1 MPNEYRRMADI
12 LEELLKKTATRILDG
27 KAISAQIRAELK
39 NETAAFIQKT
49 GRKPGLATI
58 LVGENP
64 ASHTYVANKI
74 KACAE
79 IGMES
84 IHHPLPAST
93 SMAELVALMKKLNA
107 DAKVNGILLQLP
119 LPHNADSTPALE
131 IMDPAKDADGL
142 HPYNLGQLFEYKNW
156 AEMASGKSPL
166 SCTPHGVI
174 QILQRSK
181 IPVSGRHAVV
191 LGRSKLVGKPVAM
204 MLQALDA
211 TVTMCHSR
219 TQELEVVCREG
230 DILVAAIGQPRFV
243 KAPMV
248 KEGAVVIDVGINR
261 DADGKL
267 CGDVDFEAVK
277 DKTSAITPVPGG
289 VGPMTIA
296 MLLHNTLQLA
306 KKQATK

>member
-1 MPNEYRRMADI
+1 M
-12 LEELLKKTATRILDG
+12 TQVLDG
-27 KAISAQIRAELK
+27 KAISAQIRAEL
-39 NETAAFIQKT
+39 TLAAKQFAAHS

-58 LVGENP
+58 LVGDNP

-79 IGMES
+79 AGMES
-84 IHHPLPAST
+84 IHQPLPAST
-93 SMAELVALMKKLNA
+93 SMTDLLAVIRQLNA
-107 DAKVNGILLQLP
+107 DPRVDGILLQLP
-119 LPHNADSTPALE
+119 LPQNADSTPALE
-131 IMDPAKDADGL
+131 LIDPGKDADGL
-142 HPYNLGQLFEYKNW
+142 HPFNLGQLFEYNNW
-156 AEMASGKSPL
+156 SEMASGKTPL

-174 QILQRSK
+174 QILQRSN
-181 IPVSGRHAVV
+181 IPVAGRHAVV

-219 TQELEVVCREG
+219 TKNLDAVCREA

-243 KAPMV
+243 KPNMV
-248 KEGAVVIDVGINR
+248 KEGAVLLDVGINR
-261 DADGKL
+261 DQNGKL
-267 CGDVDFEAVK
+267 CGDVDFDAVK

-296 MLLHNTLQLA
+296 MLLHNTMQLA
-306 KKQATK
+306 KRREGDSRH

>member
-1 MPNEYRRMADI
+1 MTT
-12 LEELLKKTATRILDG
+12 LVLDG
-27 KAISAQIRAELK
+27 KAISQQIRGELK
-39 NETAAFIQKT
+39 TEAAAFAARA
-49 GRKPGLATI
+49 GRPPGLATL

-93 SMAELVALMKKLNA
+93 SVTELISLIQKLNA
-107 DAKVNGILLQLP
+107 DPKVDGILLQLP
-119 LPHNADSTPALE
+119 LPENTDSTPALE
-131 IMDPAKDADGL
+131 AIDPAKDADGL

-181 IPVSGRHAVV
+181 ISVAGRHAVV
-191 LGRSKLVGKPVAM
+191 LGRSNLVGKPVAL
-204 MLQALDA
+204 MLLSLDA

-219 TQELEVVCREG
+219 TRDLNSLCRQA

-243 KAPMV
+243 KPAMV
-248 KEGAVVIDVGINR
+248 KEGTIVIDVGINR
-261 DADGKL
+261 DKDGNL
-267 CGDVDFEAVK
+267 CGDVDYENVK
-277 DKTSAITPVPGG
+277 GKTAAITPVPGG
-289 VGPMTIA
+289 VGPMTIT
-296 MLLHNTLQLA
+296 MLLFNTLQLA
-306 KKQATK
+306 NKRGK

>member
-1 MPNEYRRMADI
+1 MKDAA
-12 LEELLKKTATRILDG
+12 LILDG

-39 NETAAFIQKT
+39 IETAAFTQKA

-93 SMAELVALMKKLNA
+93 SMADLITLMKKLNA
-107 DAKVNGILLQLP
+107 DSKVDGILLQLP
-119 LPHNADSTPALE
+119 LPNNADSTPALE
-131 IMDPAKDADGL
+131 IMDPGKDADGL

-156 AEMASGKSPL
+156 SEMASGKSPL

-181 IPVSGRHAVV
+181 IPLSGQHAVV

-219 TQELEVVCREG
+219 TRDLEAVCRQA

-243 KAPMV
+243 KASMV
-248 KEGAVVIDVGINR
+248 RDGAVVIDVGINR
-261 DADGKL
+261 DKEGKL
-267 CGDVDFEAVK
+267 CGRCRFRSRQREGLGHYAGAWRRRADDHHDA
-277 DKTSAITPVPGG
+277 SA
-289 VGPMTIA
+289 
-296 MLLHNTLQLA
+296 
-306 KKQATK
+306 

>member
-1 MPNEYRRMADI
+1 MA
-12 LEELLKKTATRILDG
+12 THILDG
-27 KAISAQIRAELK
+27 KAISAQIRVELK
-39 NETAAFIQKT
+39 AEVDAFTKQR

-79 IGMES
+79 TGMES
-84 IHHPLPAST
+84 IHHPRPAST
-93 SMAELVALMKKLNA
+93 SMADLISLMKTLNA
-107 DAKVNGILLQLP
+107 DSKVDGILLQLP
-119 LPHNADSTPALE
+119 LPNNADSTPALE

-181 IPVSGRHAVV
+181 IPVSGQHAVV

-219 TQELEVVCREG
+219 TRDLEAVCLQA

-243 KAPMV
+243 KASMV
-248 KEGAVVIDVGINR
+248 KEGAVVLDVGINR
-261 DADGKL
+261 DKDGKL

-277 DKTSAITPVPGG
+277 EKASAITPVPGG
-289 VGPMTIA
+289 VGPMTIT

-306 KKQATK
+306 KKRAK

>member
-1 MPNEYRRMADI
+1 MSAQ
-12 LEELLKKTATRILDG
+12 ILDG
-27 KAISAQIRAELK
+27 KAISAQMRAELK
-39 NETAAFIQKT
+39 AGAAAFARSS
-49 GRKPGLATI
+49 GRRPGLATI

-79 IGMES
+79 IGVES

-93 SMAELVALMKKLNA
+93 RMSDLVMLIMKMNA
-107 DAKVNGILLQLP
+107 DPRVDGILLQLP
-119 LPHNADSTPALE
+119 LPGNADSTPALE
-131 IMDPAKDADGL
+131 SIDPAKDADGL

-156 AEMASGKSPL
+156 AEMSSGKTPL

-181 IPVSGRHAVV
+181 IQVAGRHAVV

-219 TQELEVVCREG
+219 TRDLDAICREA

-243 KAPMV
+243 KPSMV

-261 DADGKL
+261 DSAGRL
-267 CGDVDFEAVK
+267 CGDVDFDAVK
-277 DKTSAITPVPGG
+277 EKASAITPVPGG
-289 VGPMTIA
+289 VGPMTIS
-296 MLLHNTLQLA
+296 MLLFNTLQLA
-306 KKQATK
+306 KKHAK

>member
-1 MPNEYRRMADI
+1 MN
-12 LEELLKKTATRILDG
+12 TARILDG
-27 KAISAQIRAELK
+27 KAISAEIRAEIK
-39 NETAAFIQKT
+39 RDVAAFTQKS
-49 GRKPGLATI
+49 GRKPGLATV
-58 LVGENP
+58 LVGDDP

-79 IGMES
+79 VGMES

-93 SMAELVALMKKLNA
+93 SMADLIALIKKLNA
-107 DAKVNGILLQLP
+107 DPKVDGILLQLP
-119 LPHNADSTPALE
+119 LPGHIDSTPALE
-131 IMDPAKDADGL
+131 ALDPAKDADGL

-219 TQELEVVCREG
+219 TQDVAGVWRHA
-230 DILVAAIGQPRFV
+230 DILVTTIGRTRIVP
-243 KAPMV
+243 AS
-248 KEGAVVIDVGINR
+248 ID
-261 DADGKL
+261 
-267 CGDVDFEAVK
+267 
-277 DKTSAITPVPGG
+277 
-289 VGPMTIA
+289 
-296 MLLHNTLQLA
+296 
-306 KKQATK
+306 

>member
-1 MPNEYRRMADI
+1 MNSTAFI
-12 LEELLKKTATRILDG
+12 LNG
-27 KAISAQIRAELK
+27 KQISAQIRVELK
-39 NETAAFIQKT
+39 EDVDAFTRKS
-49 GRKPGLATI
+49 GRKPGLATM
-58 LVGENP
+58 LVGDNP
-64 ASHTYVANKI
+64 ASQTYVANKI

-84 IHHPLPAST
+84 IHHPVSAST
-93 SMAELVALMKKLNA
+93 SMLDLIALMKKLNA
-107 DAKVNGILLQLP
+107 DPEVDGILLQLP

-131 IMDPAKDADGL
+131 IMDPGKDADGL

-166 SCTPHGVI
+166 SCTPHGII

-181 IPVSGRHAVV
+181 IAVSGRQVVV
-191 LGRSKLVGKPVAM
+191 LGRSKLVGKPVSM

-219 TQELEVVCREG
+219 TRDLEAVCRQA

-243 KAPMV
+243 KTSMV
-248 KEGAVVIDVGINR
+248 KEGAVVVDVGINR
-261 DADGKL
+261 DKEGKL

-277 DKTSAITPVPGG
+277 NKASAITPVPGG
-289 VGPMTIA
+289 VGPMTIT

-306 KKQATK
+306 RKRAT

>member
-1 MPNEYRRMADI
+1 MTT
-12 LEELLKKTATRILDG
+12 LILDG
-27 KAISAQIRAELK
+27 KAISLPIRSELK
-39 NETAAFIQKT
+39 VEAAAFAART

-79 IGMES
+79 VGMES

-93 SMAELVALMKKLNA
+93 SMAELITLINKLNA
-107 DAKVNGILLQLP
+107 DPKVDGILLQLP
-119 LPHNADSTPALE
+119 LPGNADSTPALE
-131 IMDPAKDADGL
+131 AIDPAKDADGL

-174 QILQRSK
+174 QILLRSK
-181 IPVSGRHAVV
+181 ISVTGRHAVV

-219 TQELEVVCREG
+219 TRDLNSVCRDA
-230 DILVAAIGQPRFV
+230 DILVAAIGQARFV
-243 KAPMV
+243 KPAMV
-248 KEGAVVIDVGINR
+248 KEGAIVIDVGINR
-261 DADGKL
+261 DKDGIL
-267 CGDVDFEAVK
+267 CGDVDFENVK
-277 DKTSAITPVPGG
+277 GKTAAITPVPGG
-289 VGPMTIA
+289 VGPMTIT
-296 MLLHNTLQLA
+296 MLLYNTLQLA
-306 KKQATK
+306 KKQSKNI

>member
-1 MPNEYRRMADI
+1 MA
-12 LEELLKKTATRILDG
+12 TQILDG
-27 KAISAQIRAELK
+27 KTISAQIRAELK
-39 NETAAFIQKT
+39 TQIEAFAKST

-58 LVGENP
+58 LVGDNP

-79 IGMES
+79 TGMES

-93 SMAELVALMKKLNA
+93 SMTDLVALMKKLNA
-107 DAKVNGILLQLP
+107 DPKVDGILLQLP
-119 LPHNADSTPALE
+119 LPNNADSTPALE
-131 IMDPAKDADGL
+131 AMDPGKDADGL
-142 HPYNLGQLFEYKNW
+142 HPYNLGQLFEYKSWN
-156 AEMASGKSPL
+156 EMASGKSPL

-174 QILQRSK
+174 QILLRSK
-181 IPVSGRHAVV
+181 IAVAGRHAVV

-219 TQELEVVCREG
+219 TQDIPAVCRQA

-243 KAPMV
+243 KPSMV

-261 DADGKL
+261 DKVGKL
-267 CGDVDFEAVK
+267 CGDVDFDAVK
-277 DKTSAITPVPGG
+277 DKTSALTPVPGG
-289 VGPMTIA
+289 VGPMTIT
-296 MLLHNTLQLA
+296 MLLYNTLQLA
-306 KKQATK
+306 KKRAKN

>member
-1 MPNEYRRMADI
+1 MTIPT
-12 LEELLKKTATRILDG
+12 LILDG

-39 NETAAFIQKT
+39 TETEAFTRQS

-64 ASHTYVANKI
+64 ASQTYVANKI

-84 IHHPLPAST
+84 IHHPLVAST
-93 SMAELVALMKKLNA
+93 SMAELTALMKKLNA
-107 DAKVNGILLQLP
+107 DPKVDGILLQLP
-119 LPHNADSTPALE
+119 LPNNADSTPALE
-131 IMDPAKDADGL
+131 IMDPGKDADGL

-156 AEMASGKSPL
+156 AEMTSGKSPL

-181 IPVSGRHAVV
+181 LPVSGQHAVV
-191 LGRSKLVGKPVAM
+191 LGRSKLVGKPIAM

-219 TQELEVVCREG
+219 TRNLPAVCRQA
-230 DILVAAIGQPRFV
+230 DILVAAIGQAKFV
-243 KAPMV
+243 TASMI
-248 KEGAVVIDVGINR
+248 KEGAVILDVGINR
-261 DADGKL
+261 DKEGKL

-277 DKTSAITPVPGG
+277 EKTSAITPVPGG
-289 VGPMTIA
+289 VGPMTIT

-306 KKQATK
+306 KKRVKK

>member
-1 MPNEYRRMADI
+1 MTT
-12 LEELLKKTATRILDG
+12 LILDG
-27 KAISAQIRAELK
+27 KAISQQIRLELK
-39 NETAAFIQKT
+39 TETAAFTART

-84 IHHPLPAST
+84 IHHPLPATT
-93 SMAELVALMKKLNA
+93 SLADVIALIKKLNA
-107 DAKVNGILLQLP
+107 DPKVDGILLQLP
-119 LPHNADSTPALE
+119 LPGNIDSTPALE
-131 IMDPAKDADGL
+131 AIDPAKDADGL

-181 IPVSGRHAVV
+181 ISVTGRHAVV

-204 MLQALDA
+204 MLQAMDA

-219 TQELEVVCREG
+219 TRDLNSVCRQA
-230 DILVAAIGQPRFV
+230 DILVAAIGKARFV
-243 KAPMV
+243 KAAMV
-248 KEGAVVIDVGINR
+248 KDGAIVIDVGINR
-261 DADGKL
+261 DEAGAL
-267 CGDVDFEAVK
+267 CGDVDFENVK
-277 DKTSAITPVPGG
+277 GKTAAITPVPGG
-289 VGPMTIA
+289 VGPMTIT
-296 MLLHNTLQLA
+296 MLLYNTLQLA
-306 KKQATK
+306 KKQSK

>member
-1 MPNEYRRMADI
+1 MAPH
-12 LEELLKKTATRILDG
+12 ILDG
-27 KAISAQIRAELK
+27 KLISAEIRAELK
-39 NETAAFIQKT
+39 KATLAFST
-49 GRKPGLATI
+49 LYGRKPGLATI

-79 IGMES
+79 VGMES

-93 SMAELVALMKKLNA
+93 AMPELLKLMKKLNA
-107 DAKVNGILLQLP
+107 DKKVDGVLLQLP
-119 LPHNADSTPALE
+119 LPQNADSTPALE
-131 IMDPAKDADGL
+131 AMDPSKDADGL

-156 AEMASGKSPL
+156 SEMASGKSPL

-174 QILQRSK
+174 QILERSK
-181 IPVSGRHAVV
+181 ISVSGKKVVV
-191 LGRSKLVGKPVAM
+191 LGRSKLVGKPVSM

-219 TQELEVVCREG
+219 TQELEKTCREA

-243 KAPMV
+243 KPGMV

-261 DADGKL
+261 DSAGKL
-267 CGDVDFEAVK
+267 CGDVDFDAVK
-277 DKTSAITPVPGG
+277 ERCSAITPVPGG

-296 MLLHNTLQLA
+296 MLLYNTLNLA
-306 KKQATK
+306 KKHVK